1 MTERIKAPPT
11 RLSSGGD
18 KVFRGIIIFLALC
31 IVAIFVL
38 SIYQLVSGGWETF
51 KTYGLGFFVDAVWS
65 PSKEVYG
72 ALGFIA
78 NTVLTS
84 ILALII
90 AVPLAVASAIFVTEY
105 APKWLAEPVS
115 YLIEL
120 LAAIPSV
127 IYGLWAIFVM
137 APIIQKW
144 QLQIFA
150 NPDLQNIP
158 LIHVDVPS
166 GRGLITAVLIL
177 AIMVIPYTAAISRD
191 VIRLVPTDQREA
203 AYALGA
209 TKWEVIWKAIL
220 PYARAGI
227 FGGVIL
233 SLGRALGETMAVAM
247 VIGNRAS
254 LPGSIFDSASTLAS
268 VIANEFGEAGGLHLS
283 SLVALGFILFLLSL
297 VVNFSARALIAKL
310 TPEGIKV

>member
-1 MTERIKAPPT
+1 MTERIKAPKT

-51 KTYGLGFFVDAVWS
+51 SKYGLGFFFTSGWS
-65 PSKEVYG
+65 PAKDTYA
-72 ALGFIA
+72 ALSFIA
-78 NTVLTS
+78 STVLTS
-84 ILALII
+84 VLALII
-90 AVPLAVASAIFVTEY
+90 AVPLAVASAIFITEY

-115 YLIEL
+115 YLVEL

-137 APIIQKW
+137 APIIKGW
-144 QLQIFA
+144 QEQIQA
-150 NPDLQNIP
+150 NPALNNIS
-158 LIHVDVPS
+158 LIHVEIAS

-177 AIMVIPYTAAISRD
+177 AIMVIPYTASISRD

-227 FGGVIL
+227 LGGVIL

-247 VIGNRAS
+247 VIGNRAA
-254 LPGSIFDSASTLAS
+254 LPTSIFDATATLAS
-268 VIANEFGEAGGLHLS
+268 VIANEFGESGGLQLS
-283 SLVALGFILFLLSL
+283 SLIALGFILFLLSL
-297 VVNFSARALIAKL
+297 VVNFTARAIIAKL